1 MQCCGG
7 GWVGGQRRRGMVAR
21 PRRESVRRRLPF
33 TDFHPV
39 QRGVRTQKSA
49 CPSTSNKQFA
59 RNTVPVSM
67 SKVLSS
73 DSSEHSTPLSDNKGR
88 RGTNI
93 IPLLSSVSVLDNA
106 DNNNAE
112 LSARQPS
119 PIVSQGLIS
128 CSIILHPQ
136 KLFVLVKS
144 PSAQQPTTPTTSFS
158 KYTRRPSLAF
168 QQQTLDQDQE
178 SHQQGSQPPLSPGAL
193 ARHGIKVR
201 DFAYEG
207 NLPLIPS
214 IPRPRKVALGARPL
228 KRTKRYFEQ
237 ADDIFTV
244 DTHSQSQ
251 SASAGPL
258 SQAISQSQE
267 LDQQYE
273 SVNRSRPLERK
284 STEPVIIPERESQRP
299 YRDVGYA
306 DLSQRPSSSQAAQRS
321 TRHTLTPT
329 TPTAVTRTP
338 TKFSPASL
346 PFPFP
351 ATKRLTTEG
360 GSQESEFSTDTP
372 LVTPKGS
379 LTWPSPY
386 IASDLPASQ
395 LDNNNSQAPAL
406 DTMPTYSQLG
416 FSPPF
421 SQAPDSHLD
430 ADTATVGAAL
440 GSPPTT
446 EVVSNALPAS
456 IDHIDLAR
464 GSSPPSPS
472 PSPSRTRRSRTSRP
486 STDPGPPL
494 TPDAGGPRYFLR
506 KHGPQGQD
514 RDSSPSLRR
523 RRKSSMKALAP
534 YPGRVPPVTRQSA
547 HAASPDSPGRS
558 ARSRPLRKATTS

>member
-1 MQCCGG
+1 M
-7 GWVGGQRRRGMVAR
+7 
-21 PRRESVRRRLPF
+21 
-33 TDFHPV
+33 
-39 QRGVRTQKSA
+39 
-49 CPSTSNKQFA
+49 
-59 RNTVPVSM
+59 SM

-112 LSARQPS
+112 LSAHQPS
-119 PIVSQGLIS
+119 PI
-128 CSIILHPQ
+128 P
-136 KLFVLVKS
+136 
-144 PSAQQPTTPTTSFS
+144 PSAQPSTSSTTSSS

-168 QQQTLDQDQE
+168 QQQKLDQDQE
-178 SHQQGSQPPLSPGAL
+178 RHQQGPQPPFSPGTL

-201 DFAYEG
+201 DFAYES

-214 IPRPRKVALGARPL
+214 IPRARKVVPGARPL

-244 DTHSQSQ
+244 DTHTQSQ
-251 SASAGPL
+251 SATVGSL
-258 SQAISQSQE
+258 SQALSQSQE
-267 LDQQYE
+267 SDEQHE
-273 SVNRSRPLERK
+273 SASQSRPLERK
-284 STEPVIIPERESQRP
+284 STEPVIVPERESQRP

-306 DLSQRPSSSQAAQRS
+306 DLSQHPSSSQAAQRS
-321 TRHTLTPT
+321 PRHPLMPT
-329 TPTAVTRTP
+329 TPTAVTKTP
-338 TKFSPASL
+338 TKFSPVSL

-360 GSQESEFSTDTP
+360 CSQESELSSDTP

-386 IASDLPASQ
+386 ITSDLPASQ
-395 LDNNNSQAPAL
+395 LDNSQAHAL

-416 FSPPF
+416 PSPPF
-421 SQAPDSHLD
+421 SQAPDSHPD
-430 ADTATVGAAL
+430 TDTATVDAAL

-446 EVVSNALPAS
+446 EMVPNVPQPSL
-456 IDHIDLAR
+456 DHIDPTR
-464 GSSPPSPS
+464 GSSPLSPL

-486 STDPGPPL
+486 LTDPGPPL

-506 KHGPQGQD
+506 KHGSPGQD
-514 RDSSPSLRR
+514 RDPSPSLSR
-523 RRKSSMKALAP
+523 RRKSSTKALAP

-547 HAASPDSPGRS
+547 HAASSDSPGRS
-558 ARSRPLRKATTS
+558 ARSWPLRKATTS

>member
-1 MQCCGG
+1 M
-7 GWVGGQRRRGMVAR
+7 
-21 PRRESVRRRLPF
+21 
-33 TDFHPV
+33 
-39 QRGVRTQKSA
+39 
-49 CPSTSNKQFA
+49 
-59 RNTVPVSM
+59 SM

-106 DNNNAE
+106 DNNNSE

-119 PIVSQGLIS
+119 PNSQ
-128 CSIILHPQ
+128 
-136 KLFVLVKS
+136 S
-144 PSAQQPTTPTTSFS
+144 PSAQPSTSPTGSFS

-168 QQQTLDQDQE
+168 QQQNLDQDQE
-178 SHQQGSQPPLSPGAL
+178 RHQQGSQPPLSPGTL

-201 DFAYEG
+201 DFAYES

-214 IPRPRKVALGARPL
+214 IPRARKVVLGARPL
-228 KRTKRYFEQ
+228 KRTRHYFEEP
-237 ADDIFTV
+237 DDVFTV

-251 SASAGPL
+251 SAAAGPL
-258 SQAISQSQE
+258 SQATSQSQE
-267 LDQQYE
+267 SDQQHE

-299 YRDVGYA
+299 YRDVGHA
-306 DLSQRPSSSQAAQRS
+306 DFSQNPSSSQAAQRS
-321 TRHTLTPT
+321 PRPTLTPT
-329 TPTAVTRTP
+329 TPIAVTRTP
-338 TKFSPASL
+338 TKFSPVSL

-360 GSQESEFSTDTP
+360 GSQESELSTDTP
-372 LVTPKGS
+372 LVTPKGP

-386 IASDLPASQ
+386 ITSDLPASQ

-416 FSPPF
+416 FSPSF
-421 SQAPDSHLD
+421 SQAPDSHPD
-430 ADTATVGAAL
+430 TDTATVDAAL
-440 GSPPTT
+440 GGSPPTT
-446 EVVSNALPAS
+446 EVVSSVPQPSL
-456 IDHIDLAR
+456 DHIDPAR

-486 STDPGPPL
+486 LTDPGPPL

-506 KHGPQGQD
+506 KHGSPGQD

-523 RRKSSMKALAP
+523 RRKSTMKALAP

-547 HAASPDSPGRS
+547 HAASSNSPRRS
-558 ARSRPLRKATTS
+558 ARERPLRKATTS

>member
-1 MQCCGG
+1 
-7 GWVGGQRRRGMVAR
+7 V
-21 PRRESVRRRLPF
+21 F
-33 TDFHPV
+33 N
-39 QRGVRTQKSA
+39 
-49 CPSTSNKQFA
+49 CPT
-59 RNTVPVSM
+59 
-67 SKVLSS
+67 
-73 DSSEHSTPLSDNKGR
+73 SSE
-88 RGTNI
+88 
-93 IPLLSSVSVLDNA
+93 
-106 DNNNAE
+106 
-112 LSARQPS
+112 
-119 PIVSQGLIS
+119 
-128 CSIILHPQ
+128 
-136 KLFVLVKS
+136 LFVLVKS
-144 PSAQQPTTPTTSFS
+144 PSAQPSTSSTTSFS

-168 QQQTLDQDQE
+168 QQQKLDQDE
-178 SHQQGSQPPLSPGAL
+178 ERHQQGSQPPLSPGTL

-201 DFAYEG
+201 DFAYES

-214 IPRPRKVALGARPL
+214 IPRARKVALGARPL

-237 ADDIFTV
+237 PDDVFTV

-251 SASAGPL
+251 SATAGPL
-258 SQAISQSQE
+258 SQALSQSQE
-267 LDQQYE
+267 SDQQHE
-273 SVNRSRPLERK
+273 SVNKSRPLERK

-306 DLSQRPSSSQAAQRS
+306 DLSQHPSSSQAVQRS
-321 TRHTLTPT
+321 PRHTLTPT

-338 TKFSPASL
+338 TKFSPVSL

-351 ATKRLTTEG
+351 ATKRFTAGG
-360 GSQESEFSTDTP
+360 GSQESELSTDTP

-386 IASDLPASQ
+386 ITSDLPASQ

-421 SQAPDSHLD
+421 SQAPDSHPD
-430 ADTATVGAAL
+430 TDTATVHAAL

-446 EVVSNALPAS
+446 GVVSNVPQPSL
-456 IDHIDLAR
+456 DHIDPAR
-464 GSSPPSPS
+464 GSLPPS

-486 STDPGPPL
+486 LTDPGPPL
-494 TPDAGGPRYFLR
+494 TPNAGGPRYFLR
-506 KHGPQGQD
+506 KHGSPGQD

-547 HAASPDSPGRS
+547 HAASSDSPGRS
-558 ARSRPLRKATTS
+558 ARARPLRKTTTS